1 MREKLLYKV
10 GVVGCPSKTDVAW
23 NKKNLS
29 ILKKLG
35 FNALQ
40 LNIAWGCRPA
50 DEPLNLEDVVK
61 IPAGKEKILAQP
73 MKLLSKQTKKD
84 FDRRRND
91 LKKRIK
97 LCKENGFKAIFHFG
111 APYNAH
117 QLYTDAPM
125 INCVLDETV
134 VNRYVCLMEEFFEQ
148 FPGVDDLWFYAYD
161 QDSGIC
167 NEFGVCAACRGIP
180 LHERIV
186 PFVNKI
192 AATWKRLNPA
202 GRVWW
207 EPWELSHG
215 QALRCVEGLDPK
227 TTGLAMHSNIGEVM
241 ITNPVD
247 LWLKSTAE
255 LAKKRGIPLI
265 VETFLGGPSE
275 EVEPFNYLSHP
286 LAVLRSLKTI
296 NSIPHISGIKE
307 YYGLVPGKEDPNLR
321 MSGIFFKDTAIS
333 EDKALKLLALPYKKA
348 SGDIIT
354 FWRLTSLA
362 MELFPWNAS
371 WWLRI
376 IGKCEIKHAMTA
388 AFIRGQQAHTPSW
401 ESSRRAVYIKTDSTQ
416 PDPWLLEDVQLRCE
430 MAAEKMEEALKLG
443 RMFKANIP
451 GELRPVFLKNLAE
464 LDGFRRR
471 ALSYAYHIR
480 ETNLVFIMRYLR
492 NKKKPVPEKIKE
504 ELLDILKKDMANQ
517 QSTIAC
523 KPAIKLLNL
532 SVDKFLA
539 KYFKIGKKDLK
550 SKGPYTVT
558 SR

>member
-1 MREKLLYKV
+1 MNKKLAYKV
-10 GVVGCPSKTDVAW
+10 GLLGCPSRTDVAW

-40 LNIAWGCRPA
+40 LNIAWAARPA

-61 IPAGKEKILAQP
+61 IPLEKKKIFAQP

-84 FDRRRND
+84 IDRRRRD

-97 LCKENGFKAIFHFG
+97 ICKENGFKTIFHFG

-117 QLYTDAPM
+117 QLWTDAPM
-125 INCVLDETV
+125 INCILDETV
-134 VNRYVCLMEEFFEQ
+134 VNRYEGLIEEFFKQ
-148 FPGVDDLWFYAYD
+148 FPGVDDLLLWTYD
-161 QDSGIC
+161 QDAGIC

-180 LHERIV
+180 LHERLV

-227 TTGLAMHSNIGEVM
+227 TIGLAMHSNIAEVM

-275 EVEPFNYLSHP
+275 EVEPFNNLSHP
-286 LAVLRSLKTI
+286 LATLLSLQTI
-296 NSIPHISGIKE
+296 NSISHISGIKE
-307 YYGLVPGKEDPNLR
+307 YFGLVPGKEDPNLR
-321 MSGIFFKDTAIS
+321 MSGIFFKNPSIS
-333 EDKALKLLALPYKKA
+333 EAKALKLLALPYKKA

-430 MAAEKMEEALKLG
+430 MAAEKMAEALKLG

-492 NKKKPVPEKIKE
+492 NKKKPIPEKIKK
-504 ELLDILKKDMANQ
+504 ELLEILKKDMANQ